1 MTILCNRSLGKGR
14 SCALT
19 LAAFLIGGAI
29 IYYSISISL
38 YTATKD
44 LNEFPAPKN
53 AELVQLNEQGNR
65 FEWSRASEENGIP
78 YGYAIAL
85 NTNSWKKG
93 KSEGASILYMK
104 GNNKIDL
111 ITTTKQLEILRVK

>member
-1 MTILCNRSLGKGR
+1 MCTYPSCFFNRRGNS
-14 SCALT
+14 
-19 LAAFLIGGAI
+19 

-38 YTATKD
+38 DTATED
-44 LNEFPAPKN
+44 LNEFPVPKN

-65 FEWSRASEENGIP
+65 YEWSRASEEDGIP
-78 YGYAIAL
+78 YGYAMAL
-85 NTNSWKKG
+85 KANGWKKG
-93 KSEGASILYMK
+93 NTEDASVLYMK

>member
-1 MTILCNRSLGKGR
+1 MKKKI
-14 SCALT
+14 SCAFT

-38 YTATKD
+38 YTATED
-44 LNEFPAPKN
+44 LNEFPVPKN

-65 FEWSRASEENGIP
+65 YEWSRASEEDRIP
-78 YGYAIAL
+78 FGYAMAL
-85 NTNSWKKG
+85 KANGWKKG
-93 KSEGASILYMK
+93 KSSVLYMK
-104 GNNKIDL
+104 ENNKIDL

>member
-1 MTILCNRSLGKGR
+1 LNKSLGKGKQYEKKI

-38 YTATKD
+38 YTATED
-44 LNEFPAPKN
+44 LNEFPVPQN

-65 FEWSRASEENGIP
+65 YEWSRASEEDGIP
-78 YGYAIAL
+78 YGYEWPLKRMDGKRGKVRAL
-85 NTNSWKKG
+85 PFYT
-93 KSEGASILYMK
+93 
-104 GNNKIDL
+104 
-111 ITTTKQLEILRVK
+111 

>member
-1 MTILCNRSLGKGR
+1 MKKKI

-38 YTATKD
+38 YTATED
-44 LNEFPAPKN
+44 LNEFPVPKN

-65 FEWSRASEENGIP
+65 YEWSRASEEDGIP
-78 YGYAIAL
+78 YGYAMAL
-85 NTNSWKKG
+85 KANGWKKG
-93 KSEGASILYMK
+93 KTEGASVLYIK

>member
-1 MTILCNRSLGKGR
+1 MKKKI

-38 YTATKD
+38 YTATED
-44 LNEFPAPKN
+44 LNEFPVPKN
-53 AELVQLNEQGNR
+53 AELAV
-65 FEWSRASEENGIP
+65 
-78 YGYAIAL
+78 
-85 NTNSWKKG
+85 
-93 KSEGASILYMK
+93 LYMK